1 MTPGIQLLR
10 RLRGAA
16 VLPGL
21 ALIGL
26 AAGLLTRALAG
37 ATAGDRAWMI
47 ALVVTGVPVIWRTLA
62 GMVRGRFAAD
72 IVAMLAIVVAVPLGQ
87 PLAGLIVVLMQTGG
101 EALERYAEGRASD
114 AVRALEADAPRQA
127 HRQRDGRVEDITVNE
142 IAVGDLLIV
151 RPGEMLPCDG
161 TVLEGASHVDTS
173 RLTGEALPVHAARGV
188 ALSSGTING
197 EGSLVLRADHLSS
210 QSLYARIV
218 ELVKSAEASK
228 APLQRLADRFAVW
241 FTPLTLAICAAA
253 WLISGDPLRIL
264 AVLVVATPCPL
275 ILATPVA
282 IIGGINR
289 AASRQIIM
297 RTGASLERL
306 SHARTAVFDKT
317 GTVTIGRPEV
327 ANVVPLD
334 TMEAGHVLRLAGA
347 VELQSSHLLARSLVE
362 AALHLG
368 VLPAASDVH
377 EAPGRGVEGIVEGR
391 RVAVGARSW
400 ILERLTPERRSEAQA
415 DGGGAALRAYVAV
428 DGKLAGAVEYDDR
441 LRDGAAHEVLQLR
454 RMGIR
459 RVILLSG
466 DREANVHAIAKSLGI
481 SEWRGDLLPDEKE
494 ARVAAL
500 SEEGG
505 GVLMVGDGTN
515 DAPALARA
523 DVGIALGGHGG
534 GITAEAA
541 DVVILNDE
549 LSRVSEAIAISRRT
563 MLIASQSI
571 WVGLG
576 LSGVAMLAAAAGY
589 IPPVAG
595 ALLQEAV
602 DVAVILNALRAR
614 QAAPSRA

>member
-1 MTPGIQLLR
+1 
-10 RLRGAA
+10 
-16 VLPGL
+16 
-21 ALIGL
+21 
-26 AAGLLTRALAG
+26 
-37 ATAGDRAWMI
+37 MI
-47 ALVVTGVPVIWRTLA
+47 ALVLTGVPVTWRTLA
-62 GMVRGRFAAD
+62 GMMRGRFAAD
-72 IVAMLAIVVAVPLGQ
+72 IVAMLAIAAAVPLGQ

-114 AVRALEADAPRQA
+114 AVRALEADAPRLA
-127 HRQRDGRVEDITVNE
+127 HRQRDGRVEEILVSE
-142 IAVGDLLIV
+142 IAVGDILIV

-161 TVLEGASHVDTS
+161 TVLEGTSHVDTS
-173 RLTGEALPVHAARGV
+173 RLTGEALPVHATRGV
-188 ALSSGTING
+188 PLSSGTING

-218 ELVKSAEASK
+218 ELVRSAEASK
-228 APLQRLADRFAVW
+228 APIQRLADRFAVW
-241 FTPLTLAICAAA
+241 FTPLTLATCAIA
-253 WLISGDPLRIL
+253 WLASGDPLRIL

-306 SHARTAVFDKT
+306 SAARTAVFDKT

-327 ANVVPLD
+327 SNVVPLD
-334 TMEAGHVLRLAGA
+334 SMTADQLLLLAGA

-362 AALHLG
+362 AASHLG
-368 VLPAASDVH
+368 SPPAASDVR
-377 EAPGRGVEGIVEGR
+377 EAPGRGVEGMVEGQ

-400 ILERLTPERRSEAQA
+400 ILERLTPEGRVAAQA
-415 DGGGAALRAYVAV
+415 DGSGAALRAYVAV
-428 DGKLAGAVEYDDR
+428 DGKLAGAVEYADR
-441 LRDGAAHEVLQLR
+441 LRDGAAHEVARLR

-466 DREANVHAIAKSLGI
+466 DRGANVHAVAEALGI
-481 SEWRGDLLPDEKE
+481 REWHGDLLPDEKE
-494 ARVAAL
+494 QRVAEL
-500 SEEGG
+500 SKQAG

-549 LSRVSEAIAISRRT
+549 LSRVSEAIEISRRT
-563 MLIASQSI
+563 MMIASQSI

-589 IPPVAG
+589 ITPVAG

-614 QAAPSRA
+614 RAAPSRESTSDRRA